1 MQLSQDAHSTMMTFD
16 DDAMSTEGDLEDQ
29 GESFP
34 QMSFASENRAV
45 TSNISTGMIGVRK
58 QLEFA

>member
-1 MQLSQDAHSTMMTFD
+1 MVTFD

-34 QMSFASENRAV
+34 QMSFASENSAV
-45 TSNISTGMIGVRK
+45 TSNISTGMIGVWK
-58 QLEFA
+58 QPEFA